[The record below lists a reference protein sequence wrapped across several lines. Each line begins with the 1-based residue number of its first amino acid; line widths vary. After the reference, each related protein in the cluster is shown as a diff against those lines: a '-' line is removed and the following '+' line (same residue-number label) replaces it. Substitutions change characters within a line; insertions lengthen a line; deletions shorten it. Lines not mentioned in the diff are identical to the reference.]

1 VPVAAGARAGGL
13 SWHPCASGYRC
24 ASLAVPVDYADPQE
38 GTLKLAL
45 IELPA
50 TGRHVVGD
58 LVMNPGGPGA
68 SGLEFLQEV
77 SFPAGLRA
85 SFNLVSFDPRGV
97 GQSDP
102 VTCVGAA
109 GIRSLVSLNPDPK
122 TPAQVATVVRAT
134 QAFDQACAKH
144 TSAQLLRNVS
154 TLDEARDLDRIRAA
168 LGQPKLDYLGLSYGT
183 YLGELYAEQY
193 PTHVRAMVLDG
204 AVDPAL
210 SDNQVAAQQAAGFEA
225 DLGDFFGWCHTSQ
238 YCASELPHGAKPSY
252 LQLVHQVSQ
261 GKPLLANLQPL
272 YGGVQRVTMGVLET
286 AVLGSLYSDQTWP
299 DLAQAIAQ
307 GLDGDGSFLA
317 GLAYSYEGLQP
328 TGQFDN
334 LVAANAAINCVDHQ
348 YPTGVSA
355 YEVLAGQLAKAYPDF
370 GALSAWSNIECAF
383 WPVRSTQQPA
393 PAHVSGHFPILVIGS
408 TGDPATPYS
417 WAQALT
423 RELGHARL
431 LTRKGPGHT
440 GYLYSTCVQHW
451 ADRYLETLRLPP
463 VGTVCPTTG

>member
-1 VPVAAGARAGGL
+1 MGVGTRLLGTSALAAACLSSAMPGVVAVPAAAVPTASSGPRGAAVVGAGSVPVAAGARAGGL

-154 TLDEARDLDRIRAA
+154 TLDEARDL
-168 LGQPKLDYLGLSYGT
+168 
-183 YLGELYAEQY
+183 
-193 PTHVRAMVLDG
+193 
-204 AVDPAL
+204 
-210 SDNQVAAQQAAGFEA
+210 
-225 DLGDFFGWCHTSQ
+225 
-238 YCASELPHGAKPSY
+238 
-252 LQLVHQVSQ
+252 
-261 GKPLLANLQPL
+261 
-272 YGGVQRVTMGVLET
+272 
-286 AVLGSLYSDQTWP
+286 
-299 DLAQAIAQ
+299 
-307 GLDGDGSFLA
+307 
-317 GLAYSYEGLQP
+317 
-328 TGQFDN
+328 
-334 LVAANAAINCVDHQ
+334 
-348 YPTGVSA
+348 
-355 YEVLAGQLAKAYPDF
+355 
-370 GALSAWSNIECAF
+370 
-383 WPVRSTQQPA
+383 
-393 PAHVSGHFPILVIGS
+393 
-408 TGDPATPYS
+408 
-417 WAQALT
+417 
-423 RELGHARL
+423 
-431 LTRKGPGHT
+431 
-440 GYLYSTCVQHW
+440 
-451 ADRYLETLRLPP
+451 
-463 VGTVCPTTG
+463 